1 MTTQLP
7 DVTDDD
13 TTTAEAP
20 VTTTEDDV
28 TKLTGT
34 FEDTTTKPS
43 DTTTQPSDITIKLN
57 DNSSKD
63 PSNASCKDLIKV
75 FEAKEDHLKQY
86 YKNDHATLFP
96 DFPQINT
103 LVIWLDSKS
112 KIWHRSLTVFSVI
125 LLLESSIAFQITAS
139 ASHAGIEEGEKKL
152 SFSSSSSSSSSSVI
166 ICCLKKKH

>member
-86 YKNDHATLFP
+86 YKNDHATKVFVL
-96 DFPQINT
+96 
-103 LVIWLDSKS
+103 
-112 KIWHRSLTVFSVI
+112 KIHRNLTDNDIYVVNGSIIFSIYRAVFN
-125 LLLESSIAFQITAS
+125 
-139 ASHAGIEEGEKKL
+139 GNG
-152 SFSSSSSSSSSSVI
+152 
-166 ICCLKKKH
+166 